1 VPASGLVPRSVP
13 PRRFL
18 RTSATNG
25 HASAPSGPPP
35 PSDRTCAMVDATT
48 MNRNGESADVIF
60 IAIVLTRP
68 SPSVL
73 GTSNG
78 SVADGGV
85 NTNVVAEV
93 VGTALAGKSRN
104 AGGAAFVLVW
114 EVLVSRTRW

>member
-1 VPASGLVPRSVP
+1 
-13 PRRFL
+13 
-18 RTSATNG
+18 
-25 HASAPSGPPP
+25 
-35 PSDRTCAMVDATT
+35 MVDATT